1 MKVSIWSLLLL
12 SFGANA
18 FAQGTIL
25 FDTHVPG
32 IVDAPFSIGHRPPGP
47 SFGAE
52 LFLSD
57 AVSGSLLALSP
68 TTTFKTSSFDESFYV
83 DPIVV
88 TVPGHAPGSKVDV
101 VMGIFL
107 LSNPSSFCEGQS
119 ITTVTLGGGDLPP
132 AYLAGMG
139 PSDGPPDCIPE
150 PSVLELIGM
159 GGLTTAIL
167 LGKRNRPTVG

>member
-1 MKVSIWSLLLL
+1 MRALIFLVVVLL
-12 SFGANA
+12 FERGA

-32 IVDAPFSIGHRPPGP
+32 IVDAPFSLNHLPPGP

-52 LFLSD
+52 LFLAD
-57 AVSGSLLALSP
+57 VVSGNFLPLSP

-83 DPIVV
+83 EPVV
-88 TVPGHAPGSKVDV
+88 VAVPGHEPGSKVDV

-132 AYLAGMG
+132 GYLAGMG

-150 PSVLELIGM
+150 PPM
-159 GGLTTAIL
+159 FGLLSMSGLVTAIL
-167 LGKRNRPTVG
+167 SRKTERRRM